1 MPSFFSN
8 TSTLC
13 TWLQNRCIL
22 LPGFAAHCTRQ
33 EKVMPDATPKHG
45 ITASLLA
52 GLLSGGEERCASA
65 KMGVATAR
73 QSNSVRQTLW
83 RTNILAVGRFGG
95 EGLGALESTVRQ
107 THPTCY
113 EGTAPTVRWVWRQPA
128 SLTAYGRRCGVRISS
143 QSGGLAERAWEHWKA
158 PCAKHTQRTGERCAN
173 RSY

>member
-95 EGLGALESTVRQ
+95 EGLGTLESTVRQ
-107 THPTCY
+107 THPTYGGALC
-113 EGTAPTVRWVWRQPA
+113 QP
-128 SLTAYGRRCGVRISS
+128 
-143 QSGGLAERAWEHWKA
+143 
-158 PCAKHTQRTGERCAN
+158 
-173 RSY
+173 